1 MLVEIISCHI
11 GSFLGYFVLLYG
23 LLGVSVGILHPLL
36 TFLHLFVVIYEPS
49 LYCRFV
55 TRSVKFCGWSPEA
68 CLPTEPQSCWEI
80 HPLCS
85 LPLSGSISVWM
96 PTGNA
101 RATFPLTEHT
111 HTPPTLLHSLTP
123 SPDTCL
129 FSIIWCQVI
138 QRGQGEGKWASKL
151 LYSTLFVKSRQSSH
165 QLFLLQVHDSLKM
178 GENVGPI
185 VN

>member
-36 TFLHLFVVIYEPS
+36 TFFAPICSHLWTFS
-49 LYCRFV
+49 LLQICGTLSKILR
-55 TRSVKFCGWSPEA
+55 VKPRGRLTHWTPVLLRNSPIMLSAPVGVYFCVNANRKCQGYS
-68 CLPTEPQSCWEI
+68 
-80 HPLCS
+80 S
-85 LPLSGSISVWM
+85 LNW
-96 PTGNA
+96 T
-101 RATFPLTEHT
+101 HT

-138 QRGQGEGKWASKL
+138 QRGRGGGGDELLNCCTVHYLWKVDKVPISCSSYRCMTRWKWE
-151 LYSTLFVKSRQSSH
+151 
-165 QLFLLQVHDSLKM
+165 KM
-178 GENVGPI
+178 
-185 VN
+185 

>member
-11 GSFLGYFVLLYG
+11 GSFLGYFVLLYC

-68 CLPTEPQSCWEI
+68 GLPTEPQSCWEI
-80 HPLCS
+80 HPLCC

-101 RATFPLTEHT
+101 RATLPLTEHT
-111 HTPPTLLHSLTP
+111 HTHTSYSAALFNTITRHMFVLHHMMPGYTKGAGRRGGDELLNCCTVHYLWKVDKVPISCSSYRCMTR
-123 SPDTCL
+123 
-129 FSIIWCQVI
+129 W
-138 QRGQGEGKWASKL
+138 KWE
-151 LYSTLFVKSRQSSH
+151 
-165 QLFLLQVHDSLKM
+165 KM
-178 GENVGPI
+178 
-185 VN
+185 